1 MKNKYKCKFCIDRF
15 KYYYSYLEHMKRF
28 HNYDSNYNYVECPVC
43 QTFLNNESDL
53 EAHLNFAHIC
63 FICNQKF
70 CCFFE
75 YLKHLKDIH
84 KIYEF

>member
-1 MKNKYKCKFCIDRF
+1 MKNGRKCKFCIDRF
-15 KYYYSYLEHMKRF
+15 KNKYTYLEHMKKF
-28 HNYDSNYNYVECPVC
+28 HNYDPNHNYVECPVC

-63 FICNQKF
+63 FICQKKF

-75 YLKHLKDIH
+75 YLKHLEDIH
-84 KIYEF
+84 KIYGS